1 MGLSMLSLLLAVQ
14 HGVDRA
20 HLGIATS
27 LSQFS
32 RSVGAAVGVASM
44 GALMARQLNGV
55 SIPGGAE
62 AIAASGAMLT
72 GAVRIQ
78 FAAALHYVFV
88 AGTALA
94 GASLAATFFLPPVD
108 FSPRMVPVSGDQP
121 TSSPFVST

>member
-44 GALMARQLNGV
+44 GALMARQLTGV
-55 SIPGGAE
+55 SIPGGAD
-62 AIAASGAMLT
+62 AFAAGGTLLT
-72 GAVRIQ
+72 GAARLQ

-94 GASLAATFFLPPVD
+94 MLSFAATFFLPPVD
-108 FSPRMVPVSGDQP
+108 FSPRMARAVGDIEI
-121 TSSPFVST
+121 